1 MNILEISNVSKSY
14 NGHKALS
21 DISLNIPEGSVYGLL
36 GPNGAGKTTL
46 LRIINSILVSDSGSV
61 KIAGKEAELG
71 VTSSILGYMPEERG
85 LYPKMRVDEQ
95 VLYFGRLKGVSLDV
109 LRRNMSEYM
118 DIFDI
123 AECDRHRRVEE
134 LSKGNQQKVQILSTI
149 VHEPQLIILD
159 EPFSGFDPINGQLLT
174 NLISRLRERE
184 CTVILSSHNMP
195 AIEEM
200 ATHIALVN
208 KGKILLDGDIT
219 DLKHANKSGEIAVTV
234 SMPISEELALDSPA
248 IKSIT
253 RMADNKHRHGVNY
266 SIRPAENACN
276 NDIILALA
284 LQANILRFE
293 EVLPSLTDLFL
304 KYTGKF
310 SADSNISTIS

>member
-1 MNILEISNVSKSY
+1 
-14 NGHKALS
+14 
-21 DISLNIPEGSVYGLL
+21 
-36 GPNGAGKTTL
+36 
-46 LRIINSILVSDSGSV
+46 
-61 KIAGKEAELG
+61 
-71 VTSSILGYMPEERG
+71 MPEERG